1 MNVKILMVSEP
12 KGCDT
17 IVSHLLNAARSTVWR
32 SFRCLSD
39 YGSTKL
45 ESFSSGMSHKR
56 MLPIPVKSGRK
67 WEGGGRAGLFFVLFF
82 LCCRPP
88 AAAAASKQKTS
99 ELDKRLSGHPATLI
113 SKRRPKRPRRSSQY
127 IKVEVKY
134 CRVGKKA
141 HNN

>member
-17 IVSHLLNAARSTVWR
+17 IVSHLLNVARSTVWR
-32 SFRCLSD
+32 SFRRLSD
-39 YGSTKL
+39 YCSTKL

-56 MLPIPVKSGRK
+56 TLPIPVKSGQK
-67 WEGGGRAGLFFVLFF
+67 WGGGLGFSSSFFFVPLS
-82 LCCRPP
+82 